1 MSIEDGCTWQIKKI
15 EVNPGASLSLQMHF
29 HRSEHWVVVSGT
41 AKVEIGNLE
50 KIIGANESVYIP
62 LGEKHRLS
70 NPTKFPLILIEIQS
84 GNYLGEDDIKRFE
97 DDYGRKI
104 MKIIII
110 IEKYGGFCNRFFQSL
125 HYHAFSI
132 ENNIYFLILLCWVY

>member
-1 MSIEDGCTWQIKKI
+1 MILKGLKMT
-15 EVNPGASLSLQMHF
+15 M
-29 HRSEHWVVVSGT
+29 
-41 AKVEIGNLE
+41 VE
-50 KIIGANESVYIP
+50 
-62 LGEKHRLS
+62 
-70 NPTKFPLILIEIQS
+70 KF
-84 GNYLGEDDIKRFE
+84 
-97 DDYGRKI
+97 